1 MDRTRCTLSQK
12 AQQLFKLFLF
22 SSRIPDNL
30 SSDIINVQGV
40 STVNPIIF
48 HDIGN
53 KTSTSLLRDVVVGL
67 DFSFL
72 ESVFAAAIPLQSG
85 QWPIAGSNQIVIGPA
100 IAVNGIT
107 VGSTM
112 LIENQSFTVMGELK
126 ADNPLFDEFIYM
138 DYHVAQS
145 LFDMNGIWIPL
156 YQFPLIPGF
165 HPRMISPKLKRKSKI
180 YCLW

>member
-1 MDRTRCTLSQK
+1 MDRTRCTVVAKGTTIIQIIP
-12 AQQLFKLFLF
+12 F

-100 IAVNGIT
+100 IL
-107 VGSTM
+107 SM
-112 LIENQSFTVMGELK
+112 E
-126 ADNPLFDEFIYM
+126 
-138 DYHVAQS
+138 
-145 LFDMNGIWIPL
+145 
-156 YQFPLIPGF
+156 
-165 HPRMISPKLKRKSKI
+165 
-180 YCLW
+180 